1 MSLSVFSVHI
11 WEPPTIPVKSGNQDD
26 FCCGGQIEASFG
38 MLFMSKFMV
47 LCRWYHGSISRLDA
61 ETLLRV
67 HREGSYLVRMS
78 ESNRC
83 DYSLSLK

>member
-1 MSLSVFSVHI
+1 MSLKLYSATV
-11 WEPPTIPVKSGNQDD
+11 
-26 FCCGGQIEASFG
+26 
-38 MLFMSKFMV
+38 LF
-47 LCRWYHGSISRLDA
+47 RWYHGSISRLDA
-61 ETLLRV
+61 EALLRV